1 MVVVVVVVSS
11 KVEGMALEF
20 VSVVVHVVLIF
31 GSMMD
36 LVIVVVVVVVIGS
49 MVTLMDSIVLM
60 GEDGIF
66 EFVVFVDDMVGCV
79 GVVVLLCV
87 VKFVDQRGGGQDF
100 SLVVVLRQT
109 VASIDNDC
117 DFIYRT
123 GFNLRVLGARI
134 VVQRVVGFHRSK

>member
-1 MVVVVVVVSS
+1 
-11 KVEGMALEF
+11 
-20 VSVVVHVVLIF
+20 
-31 GSMMD
+31 MMD
-36 LVIVVVVVVVIGS
+36 LVIVVVVIGS

-60 GEDGIF
+60 GENGIF
-66 EFVVFVDDMVGCV
+66 VFVVFVDDMVGCV

-109 VASIDNDC
+109 VASIDNDY

-134 VVQRVVGFHRSK
+134 VVQRVVFIGPNDFVVSKFL

>member
-1 MVVVVVVVSS
+1 
-11 KVEGMALEF
+11 MALEF
-20 VSVVVHVVLIF
+20 VSVVVLVVVLIF

-36 LVIVVVVVVVIGS
+36 LVIVVVVVIGS

-66 EFVVFVDDMVGCV
+66 VVVVFVDDMVGCV